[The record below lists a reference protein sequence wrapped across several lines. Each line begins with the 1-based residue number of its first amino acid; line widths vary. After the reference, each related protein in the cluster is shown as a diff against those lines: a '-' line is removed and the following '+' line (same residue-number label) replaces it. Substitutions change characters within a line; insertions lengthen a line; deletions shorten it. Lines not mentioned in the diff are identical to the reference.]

1 LRGKGGAE
9 MLQNM
14 NQINQTVSVQQ
25 LRLEHEHSSVSTKQG
40 TGFGALLQNAMEEGG
55 KVRFSKHAA
64 ARVEQRGIEV
74 TDSLLRDLNQAV
86 GKAREKGAK
95 DVAVIGRQGAFI
107 VNIPNNVVV
116 TTMTSQEMKQNIFTN
131 IDSAVLI

>member
-1 LRGKGGAE
+1 MIEKAH
-9 MLQNM
+9 
-14 NQINQTVSVQQ
+14 QINQTVSVQQ
-25 LRLEHEHSSVSTKQG
+25 LKLEHSSLAAQQTGKSG
-40 TGFGALLQNAMEEGG
+40 GFGALLQNAIEDSE

-74 TDSLLRDLNQAV
+74 TDSLLNNLNQAI

-95 DVAVIGRQGAFI
+95 DVVVIGEQGAFI
-107 VNIPNNVVV
+107 VNVPNNVVV